1 MLQIDYERRKKRA
14 TDLIDDATKPG
25 STVTDE
31 QLSKA
36 VSALLGIERQ
46 EQLLGFD
53 DDTSG
58 AEAMQLL
65 SEAIEVSYERRK
77 AFFRKL
83 SQKTKSFDNKVTRKQ
98 ISDALAEVLSAGR
111 GRQVLGGDTDKT
123 DQEISDLLDQAVKIS
138 GEREKPAPDRPG
150 HVDARITKRLDEPR
164 LPRLAS
170 T

>member
-1 MLQIDYERRKKRA
+1 
-14 TDLIDDATKPG
+14 
-25 STVTDE
+25 
-31 QLSKA
+31 
-36 VSALLGIERQ
+36 
-46 EQLLGFD
+46 
-53 DDTSG
+53 
-58 AEAMQLL
+58 MQLL

-83 SQKTKSFDNKVTRKQ
+83 IQKTKSFDNKVTRKQ